1 MYAPTVAGM
10 DGMGVPVVDKVVVV
24 REDVVIMREDEV
36 MTWTV
41 EVLVKL

>member
-10 DGMGVPVVDKVVVV
+10 DGMGVPDVDKVVVV